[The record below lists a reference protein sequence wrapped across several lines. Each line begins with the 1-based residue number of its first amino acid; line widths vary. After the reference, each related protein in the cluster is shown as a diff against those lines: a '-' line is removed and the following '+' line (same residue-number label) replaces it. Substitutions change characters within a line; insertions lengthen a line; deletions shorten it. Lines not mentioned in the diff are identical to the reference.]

1 MLILIGVLMLLTI
14 LFFLGSLSLHPL
26 EGRSRWGGGGI
37 RVNVSAVPSPPFLLG
52 RRVEL
57 SLRSEPPEICL
68 LGRWR
73 PEPSAPTWWPDYG
86 GRVSPQLRTKTPG
99 PP

>member
-37 RVNVSAVPSPPFLLG
+37 WEEGRNPEVLRGVGAERGGGEPGAGCLG
-52 RRVEL
+52 TEQEATRL
-57 SLRSEPPEICL
+57 
-68 LGRWR
+68 
-73 PEPSAPTWWPDYG
+73 
-86 GRVSPQLRTKTPG
+86 
-99 PP
+99 